1 MPWKKK
7 EEGLDKTMQKPLVTL
22 ENWAVV
28 ESVIASDYEELR
40 PGKHLMGKVFGH
52 VSLPDAKLIY
62 TSRIQSVHPNRRLVE
77 TANTV
82 YRLGEPSDGYKA
94 WEQKRSSAAA

>member
-1 MPWKKK
+1 
-7 EEGLDKTMQKPLVTL
+7 MQKPLVTI

-28 ESVIASDYEELR
+28 ESVVSPDYEELR

-52 VSLPDAKLIY
+52 ANLPDAKLIY
-62 TSRIQSVHPNRRLVE
+62 TSRIQSIHSDRRLVE

-82 YRLGEPSDGYKA
+82 YQLGEPCDEYKA
-94 WEQKRSSAAA
+94 WERERGSAAA